1 MTTQISKAI
10 AGKTYSF
17 HSRYIYLDRAQDIAK
32 GLNGKK
38 HAYVA
43 TVKVKGETFYD
54 VRTEN

>member
-10 AGKTYSF
+10 PGKSYSF
-17 HSRYIYLDRAQDIAK
+17 HSRYICLDRAQDVAS
-32 GLNGKK
+32 GLNGEK

-43 TVKVKGETFYD
+43 AVKVKGETFYD